1 MLKNKTKIITIFLIL
16 ILLFSTVSVLA
27 DDEVNEN
34 EIMPISTDNATEE
47 VQNAVENATSN
58 AQAQEDSYKK
68 SDVYL
73 TGDNV
78 TVDYIVDGN
87 LFVMADTVTINSQIG
102 GDAFILAKK
111 LIINEDGYIFSNLFT
126 IAESVE
132 TKGVVSDVYALTK
145 NFTISGGY
153 VYRDL
158 KVCGETLNINGIVG
172 RNAFVNCPNINFN
185 TNEDNKGIIYG
196 DLNYSSNSE
205 ISIPENVVSGNVNYS
220 ASKTSTEKS
229 TRSIIANYILDL
241 GAFIAFILIIW
252 LICLALAPKFL
263 ASTNKYVGKKSLNIF
278 GKGLLTLIV
287 TPIICIILIF
297 LQLTSGFSLF
307 LLALYVLA
315 IILSKSLFTI
325 TANNYVCSKLNVNK
339 NTGIFGMLIVSGIVI
354 WVITK
359 LPYIGGLVSFII
371 AVLGLGILV
380 ASILPERAKK
390 NKDSL
395 KEDTSKEIKNTD
407 KNDEE

>member
-78 TVDYIVDGN
+78 TVDYIVDVN

-111 LIINEDGYIFSNLFT
+111 LIIKEDGYIFSNLFT

-132 TKGVVSDVYALTK
+132 TKGVVYDVYALTK

-241 GAFIAFILIIW
+241 GAFIAFVLIIW

-325 TANNYVCSKLNVNK
+325 TTNNYVCSKLNVNK

>member
-132 TKGVVSDVYALTK
+132 TKGVVYDVYALTK

-185 TNEDNKGIIYG
+185 TNDDNKGIIYG

-241 GAFIAFILIIW
+241 GAFIAFVLIIW

-380 ASILPERAKK
+380 VSILPERAKK